1 MLFKKKSLKI
11 QDQSANQEMIAK
23 RIADKIINSQM
34 KIATYLN
41 SRTAHFS
48 KVHKQWLL
56 IGISIFFS
64 VISLYLIFS
73 SIN

>member
-1 MLFKKKSLKI
+1 MLFRKKSLKI

-23 RIADKIINSQM
+23 RIAGKIINSQM
-34 KIATYLN
+34 KIASYLN

-48 KVHKQWLL
+48 KVHKQCLL
-56 IGISIFFS
+56 IGISVFFS
-64 VISLYLIFS
+64 AISLYLIFS